1 MTLQLQ
7 TAERNKL
14 TASFSVPDSLDSATW
29 VCAQQLG
36 RDAAEFAR
44 FQDEPAQMRSGSV
57 GKNGFLHLGFT
68 RRGARTLMVDVR
80 RRAPF
85 LVQRALYWDQEMP
98 DMACVYLLTSSG
110 GILQGDRYALEIDV
124 SEGACAHLTTQGATR
139 IQSMDS
145 NYAAQAQTIRL
156 QDNAYLEWLPEPMMP
171 YRQSR
176 FLLDTRIEMA
186 PSSSLLYGEILLP
199 GRRYHHPDEYF
210 GFDVFSSQVRGFTLD
225 GRETF
230 GEKYVLEPHRNSLR
244 QIGVMGTYDIYANVL
259 LLTPEAFADR
269 VFARVGTDID
279 AINGVAYGASR
290 LPNSAGLI
298 FKVLGNDV
306 LSVKARVREFWAIAR
321 QEIKNRTLPAPFL
334 WRQ

>member
-7 TAERNKL
+7 TAERDKQTNPL
-14 TASFSVPDSLDSATW
+14 SSSDTPDSTTW

-36 RDAAEFAR
+36 RNEAEFVR

-68 RRGARTLMVDVR
+68 LRGTRTLMVDVR
-80 RRAPF
+80 HRAPF
-85 LVQRALYWDQEMP
+85 LVQRALYWDREMP

-124 SEGACAHLTTQGATR
+124 GAGASAHLTTQGATR
-139 IQSMDS
+139 IQSMDA
-145 NYAAQAQTIRL
+145 NYAAQAQTVRL
-156 QDNAYLEWLPEPMMP
+156 QDNAYLEWLPEPMIP

-186 PSSSLLYGEILLP
+186 PTSSLLYGEILLP

-210 GFDVFSSQVRGFTLD
+210 GFDVFSSQVRAFTPD

-230 GEKYVLEPHRNSLR
+230 GEKYILEPHRTSLR
-244 QIGVMGTYDIYANVL
+244 QTGVMGAYDVYANVL
-259 LLTPEAFADR
+259 LLTPEVFADQ
-269 VFARVGTDID
+269 VFARVGADID
-279 AINGVAYGASR
+279 TVSGTAYGASR
-290 LPNSAGLI
+290 LPNNAGLM

-306 LSVKARVREFWAIAR
+306 LSVKARVREFWGIAR
-321 QEIKNRTLPAPFL
+321 QEIKNCALPAPFL